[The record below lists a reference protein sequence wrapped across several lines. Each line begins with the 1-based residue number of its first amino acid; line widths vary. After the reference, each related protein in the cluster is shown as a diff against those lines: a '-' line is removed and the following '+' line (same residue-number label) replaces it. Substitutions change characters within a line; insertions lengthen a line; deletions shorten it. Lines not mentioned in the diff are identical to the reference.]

1 MRDTNLN
8 QDSRNEGVS
17 EHWFYLQA
25 ARWVSGKLFPL
36 RAVPV
41 RLGLGLTAILVG
53 LGSPAQSQIFWQDD
67 YPDVYVEEAPPPF
80 ATRPQQL
87 HPAKHHRLA
96 RTSPAAKDARKPKGP
111 IIIAISIR
119 RQTLKVYD
127 ANGLFAET
135 PVSTGM
141 PDHSTPMGVFSVIQ
155 KQKWHRSNIYSNAP
169 MPYMQ
174 RITWSGIAM
183 HAGVLPGY
191 PASHGCIRMP
201 MNFAV
206 KMWGWTRIGA
216 RVIITPG
223 EVTPKEF
230 SHPVLMTHRP
240 ESTPVAVGVRTAD
253 ATSAMEPGTASPVS
267 AISPATDDQTATT
280 KPAADPITPQ
290 ISNTKDAGASAATAV
305 KSDAETTTGEGDQPS
320 TGPASD
326 GQATAQD
333 QPQPPNAVQAEP
345 LTIPALKRSDR
356 IAIFVS
362 RKDGKIYVRQ
372 NFAPMFDAPVTITPS
387 DRPLGTHVFTAEAD
401 KNSKDD
407 FRWSVVSLPAI
418 AHNTERVHLRERPSR
433 ERPVRVDATSRLAP
447 VPDSAADAL
456 DRISLPEDVM
466 TKIADSL
473 SAGDSI
479 VISDQGIAGG
489 ETGEGTDFIVTLR

>member
-1 MRDTNLN
+1 MN
-8 QDSRNEGVS
+8 
-17 EHWFYLQA
+17 EHWFFLPA
-25 ARWVSGKLFPL
+25 LRWFTGKLFLL
-36 RAVPV
+36 RPVPV
-41 RLGLGLTAILVG
+41 RLGLTAILIG
-53 LGSPAQSQIFWQDD
+53 LGSPAHSQIFWQDD
-67 YPDVYVEEAPPPF
+67 YPDVYIEEVPPPF
-80 ATRPQQL
+80 ATRP
-87 HPAKHHRLA
+87 PPYRATHHRLA
-96 RTSPAAKDARKPKGP
+96 KKRAAAKDARKPKGP

-119 RQTLKVYD
+119 RQTLKIYD

-141 PDHSTPMGVFSVIQ
+141 PGHSTPMGVFSVIQ

-240 ESTPVAVGVRTAD
+240 ERAPVAVGVRTAD
-253 ATSAMEPGTASPVS
+253 ATSATEPATASP
-267 AISPATDDQTATT
+267 AAPATDDQTATA
-280 KPAADPITPQ
+280 KPAAEPIKVETGNP
-290 ISNTKDAGASAATAV
+290 KDADVPAAAV
-305 KSDAETTTGEGDQPS
+305 KSDAETATAENEQRNAGSVGDV
-320 TGPASD
+320 PA
-326 GQATAQD
+326 AAQD
-333 QPQPPNAVQAEP
+333 QPQPPGAVQAEP
-345 LTIPALKRSDR
+345 PTIPALKRSDR
-356 IAIFVS
+356 IAVFIS

-372 NFAPMFDAPVTITPS
+372 NFAPLFDAPVTITPS
-387 DRPLGTHVFTAEAD
+387 DRPLGTHVFTAETD
-401 KNSKDD
+401 TNGKDD

-418 AHNTERVHLRERPSR
+418 AHNRERVHLRQRSWR
-433 ERPVRVDATSRLAP
+433 ERTARVDATSGPAP

-456 DRISLPEDVM
+456 DRISFPEDVM

-479 VISDQGIAGG
+479 IISDQGISGG

>member
-1 MRDTNLN
+1 
-8 QDSRNEGVS
+8 
-17 EHWFYLQA
+17 
-25 ARWVSGKLFPL
+25 
-36 RAVPV
+36 VPFA
-41 RLGLGLTAILVG
+41 LGLAAILIG
-53 LGSPAQSQIFWQDD
+53 LGSPAQGQIFWQDD
-67 YPDVYVEEAPPPF
+67 YPDVYIEEAPPPF
-80 ATRPQQL
+80 ITEPQS
-87 HPAKHHRLA
+87 HRARHHRLA
-96 RTSPAAKDARKPKGP
+96 KTRPAAKDGRKPKGP

-141 PDHSTPMGVFSVIQ
+141 PGHSTPMGVFSVIQ

-240 ESTPVAVGVRTAD
+240 EPAPVAVGLRTAD
-253 ATSAMEPGTASPVS
+253 ATSAMEPAAASP
-267 AISPATDDQTATT
+267 APPATNDQTATA
-280 KPAADPITPQ
+280 KPAAEPIKPDTG
-290 ISNTKDAGASAATAV
+290 NMKDADASAAATV
-305 KSDAETTTGEGDQPS
+305 KSDAETTAAENDRRNA
-320 TGPASD
+320 GPAD
-326 GQATAQD
+326 DVVAATQD
-333 QPQPPNAVQAEP
+333 QSQPTGGAQAEP
-345 LTIPALKRSDR
+345 PTIPALKRSDR
-356 IAIFVS
+356 IAVFIS

-372 NFAPMFDAPVTITPS
+372 NFAPLFDAPVTITPS
-387 DRPLGTHVFTAEAD
+387 DRPLGTHVFTAETGT
-401 KNSKDD
+401 NSMDG

-418 AHNTERVHLRERPSR
+418 AHNAGRVHLRERK
-433 ERPVRVDATSRLAP
+433 VRVDATRPAP

-479 VISDQGIAGG
+479 VVSDQGIAGG
-489 ETGEGTDFIVTLR
+489 ETGQGTDFIVTLR

>member
-1 MRDTNLN
+1 
-8 QDSRNEGVS
+8 VS
-17 EHWFYLQA
+17 EHWFFLPA
-25 ARWVSGKLFPL
+25 VRWLTGKLFPL
-36 RAVPV
+36 RPVPAW
-41 RLGLGLTAILVG
+41 LGLGLTAILIG

-67 YPDVYVEEAPPPF
+67 YPDVYIEEAAPAPF
-80 ATRPQQL
+80 ATRPEP
-87 HPAKHHRLA
+87 HRAKHHRLA
-96 RTSPAAKDARKPKGP
+96 KTRSATKDARKPKGP

-119 RQTLKVYD
+119 RQTLKIYD

-141 PDHSTPMGVFSVIQ
+141 PGHPTPMGVFSIIQ

-223 EVTPKEF
+223 EVTPVEF

-240 ESTPVAVGVRTAD
+240 EGAPAATGIRTAD
-253 ATSAMEPGTASPVS
+253 ATSATETDTASPAS
-267 AISPATDDQTATT
+267 AASPATDDQTATT
-280 KPAADPITPQ
+280 KPATDPIKPE
-290 ISNTKDAGASAATAV
+290 IANTKDIEAPPATAV
-305 KSDAETTTGEGDQPS
+305 KSDAKTTTAEDEQPS
-320 TGPASD
+320 AGSAGDVT
-326 GQATAQD
+326 ATAQD
-333 QPQPPNAVQAEP
+333 QPQPPSTTQPQP

-356 IAIFVS
+356 IAVFVS

-372 NFAPMFDAPVTITPS
+372 NFAPLFDAPVTITPS

-433 ERPVRVDATSRLAP
+433 ERTTRVDATSKLAP

-456 DRISLPEDVM
+456 DRISLPEDIM

-479 VISDQGIAGG
+479 IISDQGIAGG